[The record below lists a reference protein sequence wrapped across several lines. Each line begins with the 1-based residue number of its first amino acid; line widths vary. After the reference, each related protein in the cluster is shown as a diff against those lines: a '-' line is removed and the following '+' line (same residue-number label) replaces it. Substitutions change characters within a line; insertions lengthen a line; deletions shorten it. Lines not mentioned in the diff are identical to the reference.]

1 MKNDM
6 KAAVSPMEMD
16 VRIFPYRGDGP
27 VAAIASVTLNGCF
40 AVRDVR
46 IMEGKNGLF
55 VSMPSRKV
63 KGEYRDICY
72 PCTKDFKQQFDQ
84 KVLEAYEQAQVQEAQ
99 KSPDPEGQE
108 ENGPTMAMYASPLC
122 RTKGTGG
129 KYPMSRIE
137 KCDIGKSRC
146 RATAKWRT
154 GDERGRWPCSALR
167 RFKPEN
173 IIGGEEGGLF

>member
-1 MKNDM
+1 M
-6 KAAVSPMEMD
+6 
-16 VRIFPYRGDGP
+16 YRGDGP

-99 KSPDPEGQE
+99 KSPAPEGQE
-108 ENGPTMAMYASPLC
+108 ENGPTMAM
-122 RTKGTGG
+122 
-129 KYPMSRIE
+129 
-137 KCDIGKSRC
+137 
-146 RATAKWRT
+146 
-154 GDERGRWPCSALR
+154 
-167 RFKPEN
+167 
-173 IIGGEEGGLF
+173 

>member
-27 VAAIASVTLNGCF
+27 AAAIASVTLNGCF

-99 KSPDPEGQE
+99 KAPNPEGQE
-108 ENGPTMAMYASPLC
+108 ENGPTMAM
-122 RTKGTGG
+122 
-129 KYPMSRIE
+129 
-137 KCDIGKSRC
+137 
-146 RATAKWRT
+146 
-154 GDERGRWPCSALR
+154 
-167 RFKPEN
+167 
-173 IIGGEEGGLF
+173 